1 MSKTINNTELCEL
14 FKKYSSDKCPEIL
27 HSYSPTYYELLSE
40 YKYDFKNVLEIGV
53 GNVPLMKPIV
63 GEKYQVGSSLKS
75 WRDFFPNSQIFGLD
89 IKTDVLFEEDRI
101 KCFYTDQSNGDQ
113 LEKTIKH
120 IKDYKNDN
128 ELLFDMILDDGS
140 HIIEH
145 MILTFNTL
153 KKHLKI
159 NGLYIIEDIK
169 LKDLHLFEN
178 LESDDM
184 VIIKT
189 HKGIGE
195 WDSFITYKKIK

>member
-1 MSKTINNTELCEL
+1 
-14 FKKYSSDKCPEIL
+14 
-27 HSYSPTYYELLSE
+27 
-40 YKYDFKNVLEIGV
+40 
-53 GNVPLMKPIV
+53 
-63 GEKYQVGSSLKS
+63 
-75 WRDFFPNSQIFGLD
+75 
-89 IKTDVLFEEDRI
+89 
-101 KCFYTDQSNGDQ
+101 
-113 LEKTIKH
+113 
-120 IKDYKNDN
+120 
-128 ELLFDMILDDGS
+128 
-140 HIIEH
+140 

-159 NGLYIIEDIK
+159 NGFYIIEDIK